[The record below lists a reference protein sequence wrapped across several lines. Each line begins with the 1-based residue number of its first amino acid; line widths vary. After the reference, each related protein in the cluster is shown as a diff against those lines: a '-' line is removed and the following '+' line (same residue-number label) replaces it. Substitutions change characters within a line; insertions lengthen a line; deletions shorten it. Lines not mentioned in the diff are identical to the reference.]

1 MKEYFTGFEKSQYED
16 IAVKFNCIK
25 SVEAR
30 YLHQTEPSD
39 VGNDLI
45 EALIPLGSEQDS
57 INDFEKRPYISP
69 HERKLSPIIRSQ
81 AVFRLDEYRIG
92 RDYTHLIN
100 QEIDITLKRC
110 YRARIKCKLNNIEII
125 DKSNN
130 LVRDCEY
137 RKIEDKK
144 TIGFSVIGISGGG
157 KSIAISAAMYRYP
170 QVIYHTKENS
180 RGIQLVYIK
189 IECPP
194 DRSTISL
201 YSACLTAMEEATG
214 IEIPQA
220 HKSRPT
226 PAEQER
232 LFKAMALR
240 WNLGMIVIE
249 EIQQISSKRIST
261 LQQFLTLS
269 NDLKIPLVFV
279 GTYKVLKN
287 ISNSGLRIGRRLGE
301 EVPVQ
306 RYEKDILWDDMLDE
320 LWNFQWL
327 KEYIPLTQELNDVFY
342 IETAGIIDR
351 VISLFEAVQLTAI
364 SLGEETSEYITPD
377 FIRKVSEKYFS
388 TTRDTLVKLST
399 GKIKDIMKVD
409 DIFDKRID
417 KQALINLQDEI
428 NKKYTVD
435 IITDT
440 TRKNENYNQD
450 LLCNNVVTNIRSMLG
465 DKFSLQEIEKV
476 LMYLKKKYKKA
487 FATIQETKINAETI
501 ELLLNPDKMKSKKPS
516 NKTALDNYSPPRL
529 GDELDT

>member
-1 MKEYFTGFEKSQYED
+1 MKEYFCDYERTQYED
-16 IAVKFNCIK
+16 IAIKFDCIK
-25 SVEAR
+25 NVEAR
-30 YLHQTEPSD
+30 YIPQTEPSD
-39 VGNDLI
+39 IGNNLI
-45 EALIPLGSEQDS
+45 EALIPFGSEQDS
-57 INDFEKRPYISP
+57 LNGFEKRPYISA
-69 HERKLSPIIRSQ
+69 HERKLSPIIRAQ

-110 YRARIKCKLNNIEII
+110 YRARIKFNLNNIEII

-137 RKIEDKK
+137 RKVEDKK
-144 TIGFSVIGISGGG
+144 TIGFTIIGISGGG
-157 KSIAISAAMYRYP
+157 KSTAISAALYRYP

-180 RGIQLVYIK
+180 RCIQVVYIK
-189 IECPP
+189 VECPP
-194 DRSTISL
+194 DRSTISF
-201 YSACLTAMEEATG
+201 YNSCLAAMEEATG

-220 HKSRPT
+220 HKSGVT
-226 PAEQER
+226 PAQQER
-232 LFKAMALR
+232 LFKAIALR

-261 LQQFLTLS
+261 LQQFLTLT

-279 GTYKVLKN
+279 GTYKVLNN
-287 ISNSGLRIGRRLGE
+287 ISGSGLRIGRRLGE

-306 RYEKDILWDDMLDE
+306 RFEKDILWDDMLEE

-342 IETAGIIDR
+342 VETAGIIDR
-351 VISLFEAVQLTAI
+351 VISLFEAIQLTAI
-364 SLGEETSEYITPD
+364 SLGEETCEYITSD
-377 FIRKVSEKYFS
+377 FVRRVSEKYFS

-417 KQALINLQDEI
+417 KQALINLQDELK
-428 NKKYTVD
+428 KKYTVD
-435 IITDT
+435 IITDK

-450 LLCNNVVTNIRSMLG
+450 LLCNNVVTNIRSMFG
-465 DKFSLQEIEKV
+465 DKFTLQEIEKV
-476 LMYLKKKYKKA
+476 LLYLKKKYKKA
-487 FATIQETKINAETI
+487 FITIEETKINTETI
-501 ELLLNPDKMKSKKPS
+501 ELLLNPDKMMTKRPTNKSLLNDYNLPK
-516 NKTALDNYSPPRL
+516 L
-529 GDELDT
+529 GDILDE